1 MFGNVARLAR
11 LNTVGLV
18 ATDIKGNYKIS
29 KITDIF
35 LTIFYIRE
43 PNHRFLCCLMRNHD
57 KVALLF
63 NNYMAAGK
71 T

>member
-1 MFGNVARLAR
+1 MVGIQAR

-29 KITDIF
+29 KIADIF

-43 PNHRFLCCLMRNHD
+43 PNHRFLCCLMRNHN

-63 NNYMAAGK
+63 NNRMAAGK